1 MISERSL
8 DVLRVIVQD
17 YVANNEPVGSK
28 TIVERHDFGV
38 SAATIRNDMAS
49 LEEEDLIVA
58 PHTSSGRVPTDKG
71 YRLFVDRLATVR
83 PLSPAQRLAIERF
96 LGESVD
102 VDGVLERTVRL
113 LSQLT
118 HQVALVQYPSAA
130 HSAIRRIEFVS
141 LGPNKVLCVLI
152 AAGGVVEQRVVDL
165 PRDAGEDW
173 LGVVQDRVNG
183 AVHGL
188 EVGDALAR
196 LAELAEATGGSD
208 RDAGLAL
215 VEAVR
220 EQLAV
225 ERHDR
230 LVVAGSS
237 NLIRG
242 ERDFNGNISPV
253 LDALEEQVVLLRLF
267 SEMEEDRRGVSAS
280 IGRENASFGLGEAS
294 VLSASYTGTGGR
306 AAHLGVLGPTR
317 MDYTANMAAVRAVA
331 RYLSRLFGENI

>member
-1 MISERSL
+1 VVTERSL

-17 YVANNEPVGSK
+17 YVASHEPVGSK

-83 PLSPAQRLAIERF
+83 PLTPAQRQAIERF

-102 VDGVLERTVRL
+102 IDGVLERTVRL

-130 HSAIRRIEFVS
+130 HSAVRRIEFVS
-141 LGPNKVLCVLI
+141 LGSTRVLCVLI
-152 AAGGVVEQRVVDL
+152 AENGVVEQRVVDL
-165 PRDAGEDW
+165 PRSADESE
-173 LGVVQDRVNG
+173 LRNVQERVNQ

-188 EVGDALAR
+188 PLRDALTG
-196 LAELAEATGGSD
+196 LDEVAEKTHASE
-208 RDAGLAL
+208 RDISAVL
-215 VEAVR
+215 VAAVR
-220 EQLAV
+220 EQLAI

-230 LVVAGSS
+230 LLIAGSS
-237 NLIRG
+237 NLVRG
-242 ERDFNGNISPV
+242 ERDFSGSVTPV

-267 SEMEEDRRGVSAS
+267 SEMEDDQRGVSAS
-280 IGRENASFGLGEAS
+280 IGRENEAFGLGEAS
-294 VLSASYTGTGGR
+294 VLSASYTGAGGR
-306 AAHLGVLGPTR
+306 SSHLGVLGPTR
-317 MDYTANMAAVRAVA
+317 MDYTTNMAAVRAVA
-331 RYLSRLFGENI
+331 RYLSRLFGEK